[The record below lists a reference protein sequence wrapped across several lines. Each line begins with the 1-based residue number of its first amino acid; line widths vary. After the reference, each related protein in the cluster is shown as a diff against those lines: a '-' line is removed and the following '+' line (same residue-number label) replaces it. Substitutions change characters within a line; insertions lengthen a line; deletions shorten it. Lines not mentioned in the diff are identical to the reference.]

1 MRILLIMALSSPW
14 SREVAAGLRKLGH
27 EITIV
32 DFEREG
38 SALAYLRAGDAS
50 QEEDVR
56 ALEAQ
61 GVRLRLMRSSFRSVL
76 RYVLAARPLRKI
88 AKQSRAEVCLS
99 LYGGGQA
106 MMLLLSGARP
116 YAVYVVGSD
125 VLMAR
130 GLNRRVARWALS
142 RAAAVFANGRY
153 LAERTCRLS
162 PDAVVEPLYLGVRT
176 REFPVASQ
184 QTSEPQIICTR
195 GFLPVY
201 NNEYLIE
208 ALAQRQEAAPVPVTF
223 VSKGPTLEDVRDL
236 ADRLLDPAQRSAV
249 RFLGGV
255 ATDALRRQLAASQV
269 YISLSRSDG
278 TSVSLLEAL
287 ATGLFPILSD
297 IPQNREWIDPEL
309 GNGILVPLDQPRTLA
324 AAIERAVSDQAL
336 RERASEINRRLVRER
351 GDSAA
356 NLERL
361 ADRLA
366 SVATT

>member
-1 MRILLIMALSSPW
+1 MRILLVMALSSPW

-27 EITIV
+27 EITIA
-32 DFEREG
+32 DFEGEG

-56 ALEAQ
+56 ALESQ
-61 GVRLRLMRSSFRSVL
+61 GVQVRLMRSSFRSVL
-76 RYVLAARPLRKI
+76 RYVLSARSLRTI
-88 AKQSRAEVCLS
+88 AEQSRAEVCLS

-125 VLMAR
+125 VLMVRHPNRLLAR
-130 GLNRRVARWALS
+130 LALS
-142 RAAAVFANGRY
+142 RAAAVFSNGRY
-153 LAERTCRLS
+153 LAERTRHLS
-162 PDAVVEPLYLGVRT
+162 PGANVEPLYLGVRT
-176 REFPVASQ
+176 SEFEVASQ
-184 QTSEPQIICTR
+184 RTSAPRIICTR

-208 ALAQRQEAAPVPVTF
+208 ALAHRVEAAPVRVTF
-223 VSKGPTLEDVRDL
+223 VSKGPTLEDVKGL

-255 ATDALRRQLAASQV
+255 ATSTLRRELAASQV

-287 ATGLFPILSD
+287 ASGLFPILSD
-297 IPQNREWIDPEL
+297 IPQNREWIDPEV

-324 AAIERAVSDQAL
+324 AAIERAVSDPTL

-366 SVATT
+366 SVVTT